1 MIEYFLLAMS
11 SLFAIVDPIAAV
23 PAFLAMT
30 PHNSPADRIR
40 MARIACGV
48 TAGVLIVFAWL
59 GNQLFRVLGV
69 TLPAFKLAGS
79 IVLLMVALDMLRA
92 QRSRVQET
100 EEETGAATEKDDI
113 AITPLAVPML
123 AGPGAITTVILLRH
137 QAIGSIAK
145 QICLLIAILAV
156 SGASYF
162 ILRFSAHGA
171 RWLSPITLRLATRI
185 MGLLLAAIAIQFA
198 LDAIKAAWA
207 ISPELT

>member
-1 MIEYFLLAMS
+1 MIEYLLMALG

-30 PHNSPADRIR
+30 PNNSPEERVR
-40 MARIACGV
+40 MARLASAV

-69 TLPAFKLAGS
+69 TIHAFKLAGS

-100 EEETGAATEKDDI
+100 EEETGAAAEKEDI

-123 AGPGAITTVILLRH
+123 AGPGAITTAILLRH
-137 QAIGSIAK
+137 QATGSIGK
-145 QICLLIAILAV
+145 QICLFLAILAV
-156 SGASYF
+156 SGASYA
-162 ILRFSAHGA
+162 ILRVSAHGA
-171 RWLSPITLRLATRI
+171 RWLGPITLRLTTRI
-185 MGLLLAAIAIQFA
+185 MGLLLAAIAMQFA
-198 LDAIKAAWA
+198 LDAIKAAWT
-207 ISPELT
+207 LTSAN